1 MNDEINAGDLERR
14 LARSLHAAAPRP
26 APDLADRLL
35 RQTAVVGQRRGWT
48 GLRFAP
54 ALAAAAVVVIAI
66 VAGLA
71 LGTLLPR
78 NDRIG
83 GPSVTEVPS
92 PSESATPSASASASE
107 AVSAEPSPSAAP
119 LADGNQCESTENG
132 YAVRYPADWW
142 ANDAVVP
149 EAPELTPIPACVAFA
164 EEPVELIPNSQLPP
178 AVAISGGIT
187 EPPPEDA
194 SQPIEILSSRQ
205 VEVAGRPAEVVE
217 TRWTEDVLFFRAADR
232 LYEYRIE
239 LPSGQT
245 LLFSTHMN
253 EVIDDETY
261 EAHKLVLD
269 AMMQTLE
276 LTGG

>member
-1 MNDEINAGDLERR
+1 MNDDTNLSELERR
-14 LARSLHAAAPRP
+14 LSRSLHAVAPRP
-26 APDLADRLL
+26 APGLADRLL
-35 RQTAVVGQRRGWT
+35 GQTAVMGQRRPWM

-54 ALAAAAVVVIAI
+54 ALAAAVVVVVAI

-83 GPSVTEVPS
+83 GPSATE
-92 PSESATPSASASASE
+92 A
-107 AVSAEPSPSAAP
+107 PSPSAATP
-119 LADGNQCESTENG
+119 SAQVSPSEAASSQPSPSAGALADGDRCESSSFG
-132 YAVRYPADWW
+132 YSVSYPSDWW

-149 EAPELTPIPACVAFA
+149 DAPELTPIPACVAFA
-164 EEPVELIPNSQLPP
+164 EAPVELMPNSQLPP

-187 EPPPEDA
+187 EPPPDDA
-194 SQPIEILSSRQ
+194 TQPIEVLSSRQ
-205 VEVAGRPAEVVE
+205 VEVAGRPAEVIE
-217 TRWTEDVLFFRAADR
+217 TRWTEDVLFFRAGDR

-239 LPSGQT
+239 LPSGHT
-245 LLFSTHMN
+245 LLFNTHMN
-253 EVIDDETY
+253 EIIDDEAY

-269 AMMQTLE
+269 AMMETLE